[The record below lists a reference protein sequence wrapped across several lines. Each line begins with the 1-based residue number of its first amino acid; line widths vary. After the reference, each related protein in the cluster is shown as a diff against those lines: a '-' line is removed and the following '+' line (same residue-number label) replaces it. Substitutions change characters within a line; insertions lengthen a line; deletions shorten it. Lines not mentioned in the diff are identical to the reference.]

1 MIEDRDEFRRRYE
14 SGEPVKVLAYDYGVC
29 ISAVSQMARRMG
41 IIRRKRSGS
50 GGGASC
56 HVYLPTAI
64 IARIEE
70 LATTQQVA
78 RSTVVAELLA
88 KAMA

>member
-41 IIRRKRSGS
+41 IIRRKAQRLGRGRVLPCIPAYRHHRSNRGI
-50 GGGASC
+50 GGNAAGGAQ
-56 HVYLPTAI
+56 HG
-64 IARIEE
+64 RG
-70 LATTQQVA
+70 
-78 RSTVVAELLA
+78 
-88 KAMA
+88 